1 MVQNEADSDLGRAI
15 IKSARERGVTTIN
28 ILSNKPGASERMEL
42 LKSMGG
48 DVVVTEAY
56 TNTWYVHTLLAL
68 LDRVVSVRLVD
79 RSNVQEIPW
88 KC

>member
-1 MVQNEADSDLGRAI
+1 
-15 IKSARERGVTTIN
+15 
-28 ILSNKPGASERMEL
+28 
-42 LKSMGG
+42 MGG